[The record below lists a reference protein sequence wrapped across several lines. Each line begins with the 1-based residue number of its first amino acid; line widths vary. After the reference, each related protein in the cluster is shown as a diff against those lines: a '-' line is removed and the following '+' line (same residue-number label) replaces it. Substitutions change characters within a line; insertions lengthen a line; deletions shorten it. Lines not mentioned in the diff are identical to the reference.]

1 MEALKISCF
10 ALSLVFQTTQFT
22 YSFLK
27 KNIMKKQLSISSFR
41 ARRNRWLLRSLVI
54 TCLTLFSTLS
64 NSQNHVDLNA
74 AIADGNNT
82 LSDLVYGLQTTAY
95 IREGQL
101 DIVGEGSAQV
111 IDVKAADLVGINLTD
126 SSLDG
131 VSTVI
136 IRIEQAPD
144 VFANYDTSELT
155 ELQSLA
161 YVVVLCSVNAS
172 ASEVAAIPLNGL
184 PTGVQSYFAISIPE

>member
-1 MEALKISCF
+1 
-10 ALSLVFQTTQFT
+10 
-22 YSFLK
+22 
-27 KNIMKKQLSISSFR
+27 MKKQLSISSFR
-41 ARRNRWLLRSLVI
+41 AQRNRWLLRSLVI

-74 AIADGNNT
+74 AIIDGNNT